1 MLVIISDLHLTDGT
15 SGELIDEKAFRIF
28 RNRVGDMAYD
38 ASWRSGGGRGG
49 RAGGHGGRV
58 DGGVNAADN
67 AAGFYQPLEQLDI
80 LLLGDIIDMIRS
92 EKWNGQPEINMPW
105 TSDRSDAFFAQI
117 SAIVDG
123 VLSNNIKS
131 FAVLKDI
138 AQTGIKI
145 PLAMRVLSE
154 EEKISKTI
162 GSEASPE
169 KATVKVN
176 IYYMVGNHD
185 WFLYIDDPR
194 MDAIRNRIIDAL
206 GLVNE
211 RDKPFPYFPDEN
223 KALEQSQNDHH
234 VYALHGDIFDKTN
247 YQPPGRDHS
256 SVGDVV
262 VLKLLNEIPNQIEQ
276 QLAHFPADKIGTI
289 TDIDTFVKEL
299 REIDN
304 LRPYSLAPLWISSV
318 IQKYQLDAD
327 FVNDSIRG
335 ALRQLIRDF
344 TSNPLVSKQHWTVI
358 ELEIASL
365 LLKSHLTIEH
375 LARLVQLL
383 SLTKDDMESY
393 RNFARTLTTN
403 DAGKDKTFYVMGH
416 THYPEIVPMS
426 SCTVNG
432 QVVGQIY
439 MNTGT
444 WRPLHKTGIYDNSFI
459 SLNTMTIAGFYK
471 GNERMGHTFEYWT
484 GSLDL

>member
-28 RNRVGDMAYD
+28 RNRISDMAYD
-38 ASWRSGGGRGG
+38 ASWRSGTGY
-49 RAGGHGGRV
+49 
-58 DGGVNAADN
+58 
-67 AAGFYQPLEQLDI
+67 YQPLEQLDI

-92 EKWNGQPEINMPW
+92 EQWNAQPEINMPW
-105 TSDRSDAFFAQI
+105 TSERSDAFFSQI

-123 VLSNNIKS
+123 VLENNKKS
-131 FAVLKDI
+131 FGILKDI
-138 AQTGIKI
+138 AKAGIKI
-145 PLAMRVLSE
+145 PLSMRTLTE
-154 EEKISKTI
+154 DEKISRNI

-194 MDAIRNRIIDAL
+194 MNAIRNHIIDSL
-206 GLVNE
+206 GLANE
-211 RDKPFPYFPDEN
+211 RDKRFPYFPNEN
-223 KALEQSQNDHH
+223 KDLEQSQTDHQ
-234 VYALHGDIFDKTN
+234 VYALHGDIFDETN
-247 YQPPGRDHS
+247 YQPPTRDHS

-262 VLKLLNEIPNQIEQ
+262 VLKLLNEIPKQIRQ
-276 QLAHFPADKIGTI
+276 QLADFPADKIGTI
-289 TDIDTFVKEL
+289 TDIDIFVQEL

-318 IQKYQLDAD
+318 IQKYGLDIQL
-327 FVNDSIRG
+327 VNDSIRD
-335 ALRQLIRDF
+335 ALRQLIHDF
-344 TSNPLVSKQHWTVI
+344 TTNPLVSKQHLTVI
-358 ELEIASL
+358 EMEMTSI
-365 LLKSHLTIEH
+365 LLKGHITIET
-375 LARLVQLL
+375 LAVLIQRFSL
-383 SLTKDDMESY
+383 SKDNMESY
-393 RNFARTLTTN
+393 RQYARTLTTK
-403 DAGKDKTFYVMGH
+403 GPGMDKTFYVMGH
-416 THYPEIVPMS
+416 THYPEVVPMS
-426 SCTVNG
+426 SCTRNG

-471 GNERMGHTFEYWT
+471 DNERMGHSFEYWT